1 MPQTQWM
8 AVLLLILSLTVHT
21 VKSDSRVIV
30 RPTDSDPS
38 ICGGHAVCDT
48 LSNLIS
54 SKHALLSDS
63 DLELEFL
70 RGTHNI
76 TVSVKE
82 FKLENKTNVTW
93 YGQDAVIVCE
103 RNFMFKLVEIERLV
117 IKDLKFSRCGNI
129 MSPSLSRAEQL
140 TLMQKAAL
148 YVENISFL
156 HFEAVTVVN
165 STGYELFGLN
175 LLRKALLCSCQF
187 IDNNRACSMDNKHHC
202 IGGNI
207 ALWFSSISNSSQI
220 SINDSVIKGGS
231 DSSGQLS
238 SNQTNFFS
246 LLRANGLAVVLHHT
260 EYLVELSINNCSFM
274 KNTGNSKHP
283 AVLVYDNAGLKN
295 RLTVFGSTFKE
306 EGTVV
311 ISSIGN
317 SLCNK
322 TGNCYTASEGKYDRT
337 HFVEIINCTFLDG
350 TQSSLEINVSP
361 TYVRY
366 KRLSMITF
374 KNSHFQNFSTYENLS
389 DQAVVKITYNFL
401 EVKYPA
407 LLIEVQECVFS
418 FNKILS
424 VLVHLEKDAYLP
436 DAKPWKK
443 NCNKDPIVTLRN
455 TSFTDNKHSV
465 MLIAV
470 KNRTLPFWQ
479 SPIDKNK
486 QIISIVD
493 VVHCSFTNN
502 SVQSGEGI
510 FVVRKSYIGLKNSSF
525 SFSSGTAL
533 YAENSV
539 IRIEGQNVFEGNTGD
554 FGGAMNLNQSLLF
567 LMATSHINITNNS
580 AYNQGGGIFAIA
592 YGIEMKEC
600 CKKETSKP
608 FYHYLCTINKHE
620 KAVDTELIRHT
631 SNEASSGSS
640 IFGGQYSNCIGLY
653 DVINCTLTLEGNR
666 QPIPSFINY
675 SSDISS
681 PATKLCLCDNNSVPT
696 DQCSNISKE
705 AFPGQDFQISIV
717 AIGELHQK
725 TSAVVTAKIHK
736 ERNLDYR
743 NVSIGSGH
751 LFQVIENN
759 KCTNFSYKVKS
770 DLEQETLE
778 LAIDESGFPP
788 KIHQSDTKIIQ
799 LFRVQVSL
807 KNCSK
812 GFELFKKTKG
822 APKCK
827 CENILNKNSNI
838 ECNIN
843 KGITIKREYVDWTN

>member
-1 MPQTQWM
+1 M
-8 AVLLLILSLTVHT
+8 AALLLIISLTVHT

-70 RGTHNI
+70 IGAHNI
-76 TVSVKE
+76 TVSGKE

-93 YGQDAVIVCE
+93 YGQDAVIVCGKT
-103 RNFMFKLVEIERLV
+103 FMFKFVEIERLV
-117 IKDLKFSRCGNI
+117 IKDLKFSRCGNTT
-129 MSPSLSRAEQL
+129 SPSLSRVKQHTL
-140 TLMQKAAL
+140 TLKAAL
-148 YVENISFL
+148 YVENISLL

-165 STGYELFGLN
+165 STGYGLFGLN

-238 SNQTNFFS
+238 SNQTNFFF
-246 LLRANGLAVVLHHT
+246 LFRANGLAVALHHT

-274 KNTGNSKHP
+274 KNIGNSKHP
-283 AVLVYDNAGLKN
+283 AVLVYDDTGLKN
-295 RLTVFGSTFKE
+295 RLTVFNSTFKE

-311 ISSIGN
+311 ISTIGN
-317 SLCNK
+317 SSSCNK
-322 TGNCYTASEGKYDRT
+322 TENCYNAASKGKHNRT
-337 HFVEIINCTFLDG
+337 HFVGIINCTFLDG
-350 TQSSLEINVSP
+350 TQSGLEINVSP
-361 TYVRY
+361 THVRND
-366 KRLSMITF
+366 RFGMITF
-374 KNSHFQNFSTYENLS
+374 KNSHFQNFSTYKNLS

-401 EVKYPA
+401 EVDYPA
-407 LLIEVQECVFS
+407 VLIQVQECVFS
-418 FNKILS
+418 YNTILS
-424 VLVHLEKDAYLP
+424 ILVHLEKDAYLP
-436 DAKPWKK
+436 NANPYKKSCKDAYLPNAKPYKK
-443 NCNKDPIVTLRN
+443 NCSKDPIVTLQN
-455 TSFTDNKHSV
+455 TLFIDNKHSV

-479 SPIDKNK
+479 SPIKNNK

-567 LMATSHINITNNS
+567 LMATSHINIANNS

-600 CKKETSKP
+600 CKKETSLSL
-608 FYHYLCTINKHE
+608 FMHYK
-620 KAVDTELIRHT
+620 
-631 SNEASSGSS
+631 
-640 IFGGQYSNCIGLY
+640 
-653 DVINCTLTLEGNR
+653 
-666 QPIPSFINY
+666 
-675 SSDISS
+675 
-681 PATKLCLCDNNSVPT
+681 
-696 DQCSNISKE
+696 
-705 AFPGQDFQISIV
+705 
-717 AIGELHQK
+717 
-725 TSAVVTAKIHK
+725 
-736 ERNLDYR
+736 
-743 NVSIGSGH
+743 
-751 LFQVIENN
+751 
-759 KCTNFSYKVKS
+759 
-770 DLEQETLE
+770 
-778 LAIDESGFPP
+778 
-788 KIHQSDTKIIQ
+788 
-799 LFRVQVSL
+799 
-807 KNCSK
+807 
-812 GFELFKKTKG
+812 
-822 APKCK
+822 
-827 CENILNKNSNI
+827 
-838 ECNIN
+838 
-843 KGITIKREYVDWTN
+843 